1 MLLKNKF
8 HLLAASLY
16 FAGMYNKQ
24 EATLLRKKFWTKF
37 GQYMQPLPGEAGKP
51 VNWLNYKTGIR
62 HLYFRMDA
70 DNNQATIAIEM
81 RHDDL
86 LLQQYYF
93 EKFREH
99 EIMFKSMM
107 NESWEWK
114 LLTIDEDGKQ
124 VTRISAVLKGVNVF
138 NTTDWPLII
147 SFLKPRMIA
156 LDTFWALVKD
166 RFE

>member
-1 MLLKNKF
+1 
-8 HLLAASLY
+8 
-16 FAGMYNKQ
+16 
-24 EATLLRKKFWTKF
+24 
-37 GQYMQPLPGEAGKP
+37 
-51 VNWLNYKTGIR
+51 
-62 HLYFRMDA
+62 
-70 DNNQATIAIEM
+70 
-81 RHDDL
+81 
-86 LLQQYYF
+86 
-93 EKFREH
+93 
-99 EIMFKSMM
+99 M

-114 LLTIDEDGKQ
+114 LLTIDEDGKR

>member
-1 MLLKNKF
+1 
-8 HLLAASLY
+8 
-16 FAGMYNKQ
+16 
-24 EATLLRKKFWTKF
+24 
-37 GQYMQPLPGEAGKP
+37 MQPLPGEAGKP
-51 VNWLNYKTGIR
+51 VNWLNYITGIR

-70 DNNQATIAIEM
+70 DNNQAIIAIEM

-93 EKFREH
+93 EKFREL
-99 EIMFKSMM
+99 EKMFKQMM
-107 NESWEWK
+107 NETWQWE
-114 LLTIDEDGKQ
+114 LHIIDEDGKR

-138 NTTDWPLII
+138 NTADWPLII